1 MKEEKPETDDF
12 EERTQFG
19 SKGKL
24 FRKVFKGNFLIA
36 KLSPNILAY
45 SFVSDHSKHILYFGN
60 IIIRSR
66 VLA

>member
-1 MKEEKPETDDF
+1 MFLKEEKPETDNF

-36 KLSPNILAY
+36 KLHQI
-45 SFVSDHSKHILYFGN
+45 F
-60 IIIRSR
+60 
-66 VLA
+66 